1 MFGFLC
7 IRWVCI
13 LSLEILEKCW
23 GGWGSA
29 LASLEQSHCRRY
41 NGMETWAIAGLC
53 LSRHR
58 GLPGAHCLHRATLG
72 AVGKAQP
79 LSAGGAAGW
88 LPAQLPASFV
98 PDQLGSSSIKAAFVF
113 TLFRDFCFHFEV
125 WRPAQHQVCWSRGVV
140 EQASGL
146 ISASFSYHLWWEPVT
161 GLGEWQTFKN
171 AINCHYLPTSKSSP
185 LVLFSFYSCCRVD
198 FVFPIQGCLCECFKP
213 AWHLQNDNWHS
224 LTSVL

>member
-1 MFGFLC
+1 MTDA
-7 IRWVCI
+7 V
-13 LSLEILEKCW
+13 
-23 GGWGSA
+23 
-29 LASLEQSHCRRY
+29 
-41 NGMETWAIAGLC
+41 NM
-53 LSRHR
+53 
-58 GLPGAHCLHRATLG
+58 TLLN
-72 AVGKAQP
+72 P
-79 LSAGGAAGW
+79 MNLSA
-88 LPAQLPASFV
+88 ASSATSCRAC
-98 PDQLGSSSIKAAFVF
+98 DSLGRSCFPCWIPKNPISSLNI
-113 TLFRDFCFHFEV
+113 
-125 WRPAQHQVCWSRGVV
+125 QVCWSRGVV